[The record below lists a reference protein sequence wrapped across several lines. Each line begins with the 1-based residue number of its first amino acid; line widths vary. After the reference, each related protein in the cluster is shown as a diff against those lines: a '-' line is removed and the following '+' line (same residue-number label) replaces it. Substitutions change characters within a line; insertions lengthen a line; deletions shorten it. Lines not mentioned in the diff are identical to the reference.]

1 MRYNEVESKISS
13 IYKQQA
19 EGKPVDNAIRQ
30 MVEKA
35 ARLVLQGYRE
45 AHPAWEGDKTPVD
58 DLASWLGLYV
68 ETFHP
73 EDYALGTFGF
83 MDPDESE
90 DLVWLCRDLKE
101 TLRRFTLA
109 HEIGHAI
116 LHCQNGRRLGE
127 LSKQSAEFAQDSQVP
142 EPSRADPC
150 SEEDVQEDM
159 GRYLEQERM
168 QATLGAGHSY
178 DPRSEREIAANLFAA
193 ELLIPAERLRTL
205 YLYEQVPAHTLATTF
220 GVSQAAL
227 LNRLA
232 ELLLQPSQD
241 EEARQEASAPKQM
254 ASSPAKKRYDE
265 FQQAAIEAS
274 TPALIV
280 AGPGSGKTSTLIG
293 RVEYIINTLD
303 IQPKNILAL
312 TFSRKAAQEME
323 ERLQSVLM
331 NPSDSPSSTMYLLP
345 KVSTFHAF
353 CADLLRQYG
362 EQVGLRPDFALIDD
376 AEAYF
381 LLRQQAN
388 KMRLRHYQKL
398 QAPTYYFPD
407 MLKAISR
414 AKDELISPNGYEQR
428 AQQLKLQAQD
438 DEEREKAEKA
448 GEIAQVYALYQEALQ
463 QRGDTDFGGLIML
476 AIQLLREQPDVLRE
490 QQQKY
495 QHILVDE
502 FQDVNRA
509 SGVLLRELAGE
520 RRCVWVVGDANQAIY
535 GFRGASPANIRQFQQ
550 DYLGAAVLPLSRNY
564 RSRPD
569 LVALAESFRCKHL
582 ELDEKPGKNQPVRTA
597 HPDTYV
603 TLASAPDEASE
614 LAGLIQD
621 IRYKRTQGYTYKDM
635 IILCR
640 TRSQARSITQALAA
654 VELPVIEQSSVLE
667 QEHIKGVLSILL
679 LLADTSGM
687 GLLRAARQQEH
698 PLSQQDIE
706 TLLLAA
712 RAPQTNLRQLLIMG
726 EVPLTMSTEGRHS
739 LLRLSDIINALIHTP
754 FNSVWSLLAHYML
767 IETSLLRNLLLDP
780 ADKQKSVRL
789 DDYNQLLQLAR
800 HYDQQQI
807 IRQQTLRLQAEASG
821 QELSA
826 PLSLEESVKG
836 FLEYLSLLVL
846 LRQDGGSR
854 QGGDESGAEQ
864 ADIIRVMTVHA
875 SKGLEFPI
883 VYLPGL
889 MQRRFP
895 TQARTS
901 PVPTLMQEDEEEN
914 KSDTHESGE
923 ACLFYVGVTRARD
936 HLVLSFSE
944 RYGKQK
950 YKRSPYLDALE
961 AGLPEDRIIKLQWAQ
976 QPADH
981 RLDYS
986 KIVSEYQ
993 PTTSQ
998 PSRDF
1003 VNAMRSPTFS
1013 ASAIEAYQRCPRQY
1027 AYSSIY
1033 HFNSSTDGYQLFWQA
1048 TQKTVETLQRQ
1059 RDEKKGSEQRE
1070 ESAPTQLEIQE
1081 LYSQHWQALGGPDAP
1096 FAPMYEEHGHEVV
1109 ESVRRRL
1116 HGTEEIDWQL
1126 RSGYDVDIAGQTVR
1140 VTIDRVEDGGGTS
1153 KPVRFVRTRFGK
1165 RKEKPPADLRE
1176 LFYTLAYR
1184 QLHPGQNVELHS
1196 HNLSTGETFPI
1207 TMTSKKEQSLYEGAE
1222 QALKGL
1228 EANFYP
1234 AQPAEPFRC
1243 PTCPFFLICP
1253 S

>member
-1 MRYNEVESKISS
+1 M
-13 IYKQQA
+13 
-19 EGKPVDNAIRQ
+19 DNAIRL

-35 ARLVLQGYRE
+35 ARLLLQRYRE
-45 AHPAWEGDKTPVD
+45 AHPAWKSDKTPID

-73 EDYALGTFGF
+73 EDYAVGTFGF
-83 MDPDESE
+83 MDSDEGE

-116 LHCQNGRRLGE
+116 LHCQNGRRLNE
-127 LSKQSAEFAQDSQVP
+127 LSEQLVQMESREPLP

-150 SEEDVQEDM
+150 GEEDVQEDM
-159 GRYLEQERM
+159 GGYLEQERV

-178 DPRSEREIAANLFAA
+178 DPRSEREIAANIFAA

-205 YLYEQVPAHTLATTF
+205 YLLEQVPPHTLAATF

-227 LNRLA
+227 LNRLS
-232 ELLLQPSQD
+232 ELLLQSSPDD
-241 EEARQEASAPKQM
+241 EASQEASAQKE
-254 ASSPAKKRYDE
+254 ASVAPAKKRYDE
-265 FQQAAIEAS
+265 FQQAAIEAP

-293 RVEYIINTLD
+293 RVEYIIHTLEV
-303 IQPKNILAL
+303 QPQNILAL
-312 TFSRKAAQEME
+312 TFSRKATQEME
-323 ERLQSVLM
+323 ERLRSVLI
-331 NPSDSPSSTMYLLP
+331 NPSDPAQSTQYTFP
-345 KVSTFHAF
+345 RISTFHAF
-353 CADLLRQYG
+353 CADLLRQHG
-362 EQVGLRPDFALIDD
+362 TLVGLRTDFTLIDD

-381 LLRQQAN
+381 ILRQQAN
-388 KMRLRHYQKL
+388 KMRLHHYQKL

-414 AKDELISPNGYEQR
+414 AKDELLSPIDYAQR
-428 AQQLKLQAQD
+428 AQQLRWEAQD
-438 DEEREKAEKA
+438 DEARELAEKV
-448 GEIAQVYALYQEALQ
+448 GEVAQVYALYQEALQ

-476 AIQLLREQPDVLRE
+476 AIQLLREQPDVLDK

-509 SGVLLRELAGE
+509 SGVLLRELSGE

-550 DYLGAAVLPLSRNY
+550 DYPGAAVLPLSRNY

-569 LVALAESFRCKHL
+569 LVALAESFRCRHL
-582 ELDEKPGKNQPVRTA
+582 EMEEEPGKNQPVRPA

-603 TLASAPDEASE
+603 TIASAPDEASE
-614 LAGLIQD
+614 LAGLVQD
-621 IRYKRTQGYTYKDM
+621 IRYKRTQGYTYRDM

-640 TRSQARSITQALAA
+640 TRAQAKSITQALATA
-654 VELPVIEQSSVLE
+654 ELPVIEQSSMLE
-667 QEHIKGVLSILL
+667 QEYIKDALSILL
-679 LLADTSGM
+679 LLTDTSGM
-687 GLLRAARQQEH
+687 GVLRAARQREH
-698 PLSQQDIE
+698 SLSQQDIE
-706 TLLLAA
+706 ILLLAA
-712 RAPQTNLRQLLIMG
+712 RDPQTNLRQLLIAG
-726 EVPLTMSTEGRHS
+726 EAPLIISIEGRHS
-739 LLRLSDIINALIHTP
+739 LLRLSQIVNALIHVP
-754 FNSVWSLLAHYML
+754 SHNVWSLLAQYIL
-767 IETSLLRNLLLDP
+767 LETSLLRDLLMSP
-780 ADKQKSVRL
+780 KDKQKSTRIS
-789 DDYNQLLQLAR
+789 DYSQLLQLAR
-800 HYDQQQI
+800 HYDQQQAT
-807 IRQQTLRLQAEASG
+807 RERAQQRYLETSE
-821 QELSA
+821 QEPSA
-826 PLSLEESVKG
+826 PPSLEELVKG

-854 QGGDESGAEQ
+854 QGGDEIGAEQ

-895 TQARTS
+895 SQARAT
-901 PVPTLMQEDEEEN
+901 PIPTLEQPGDKN
-914 KSDTHESGE
+914 DTHESGE

-936 HLVLSFSE
+936 HLVLSYSE

-950 YKRSPYLDALE
+950 YKRSHYLGALE
-961 AGLPEDRIIKLQWAQ
+961 AGLVEDRIIKLQWAQ
-976 QPADH
+976 QQGSDK
-981 RLDYS
+981 LDYS
-986 KIVSEYQ
+986 QSTSEYL
-993 PTTSQ
+993 PVISQ
-998 PSRDF
+998 PSRNF
-1003 VNAMRSPTFS
+1003 INAMRSPAFS
-1013 ASAIEAYQRCPRQY
+1013 ASAIESYQRCPRQY

-1033 HFNSSTDGYQLFWQA
+1033 RFGSGTDGYQLFWQA
-1048 TQKTVETLQRQ
+1048 THKTVETLQRQ
-1059 RDEKKGSEQRE
+1059 IDEKKESEQRE
-1070 ESAPTQLEIQE
+1070 ISVPTQPEIQE
-1081 LYSQHWQALGGPDAP
+1081 IYSQHWQALGGPDTP

-1109 ESVRRRL
+1109 EAVRRRL
-1116 HGTEEIDWQL
+1116 HGKEEVDWQL
-1126 RSGYDVDIAGQTVR
+1126 RSGYDVDIAGQVVHVTV
-1140 VTIDRVEDGGGTS
+1140 DRVEDGEQTS
-1153 KPVRFVRTRFGK
+1153 KPTRFVRTRFGR
-1165 RKEKPPADLRE
+1165 RKEKPAADLRE

-1196 HNLSTGETFPI
+1196 HNMSTGESFPI
-1207 TMTSKKEQSLYEGAE
+1207 TMTSKKEQSLYESAE

-1228 EANFYP
+1228 EANLYP

-1253 S
+1253 A

>member
-1 MRYNEVESKISS
+1 MQDLFSLERQIK
-13 IYKQQA
+13 
-19 EGKPVDNAIRQ
+19 GKLVVDNVIRL

-35 ARLVLQGYRE
+35 ARLLLQRYRE
-45 AHPAWEGDKTPVD
+45 AHPMWEGDKTPVD
-58 DLASWLGLYV
+58 DLAAWLGLYV

-73 EDYALGTFGF
+73 DDYAMGTFGF
-83 MDPDESE
+83 MDPDEGE

-116 LHCQNGRRLGE
+116 LHCQNGRRLNE
-127 LSKQSAEFAQDSQVP
+127 LSEQSAEFAQNSQGP

-150 SEEDVQEDM
+150 SEKDVQEDM
-159 GRYLEQERM
+159 GRYLEQERV

-205 YLYEQVPAHTLATTF
+205 YLLEQVPPHTLAAIF

-232 ELLLQPSQD
+232 ELLLQPSSND
-241 EEARQEASAPKQM
+241 ENGREPVQKQAP
-254 ASSPAKKRYDE
+254 AAKRRYDE
-265 FQQAAIEAS
+265 FQQAAIEAP

-293 RVEYIINTLD
+293 RVEYIINMLGV
-303 IQPKNILAL
+303 QPRNILAL
-312 TFSRKAAQEME
+312 TFSRKATQEME
-323 ERLQSVLM
+323 ERLQSVLVS
-331 NPSDSPSSTMYLLP
+331 PSDPVDSALLP

-353 CADLLRQYG
+353 CADLLRKHG
-362 EQVGLRPDFALIDD
+362 ALVGLRTNFALIDD

-388 KMRLRHYQKL
+388 KMRLHHYQKL
-398 QAPTYYFPD
+398 QAPTYHFPD

-414 AKDELISPNGYEQR
+414 AKDELLSPSDYEQR
-428 AQQLKLQAQD
+428 ARQLKQGAQD
-438 DEEREKAEKA
+438 DEAREKAEKT
-448 GEIAQVYALYQEALQ
+448 GEVAHVYALYQEALQ

-490 QQQKY
+490 QQEKY

-550 DYLGAAVLPLSRNY
+550 DYPGAAVLPLSRNY
-564 RSRPD
+564 RSQPD
-569 LVALAESFRCKHL
+569 LVALAESFRCSHL
-582 ELDEKPGKNQPVRTA
+582 EPEEQPGKNQPVRPA
-597 HPDTYV
+597 HTDTYV
-603 TLASAPDEASE
+603 TIANAPDEASE

-621 IRYKRTQGYTYKDM
+621 IDYKHIQGYAYKDM
-635 IILCR
+635 VILCR
-640 TRSQARSITQALAA
+640 TRVQAKSITQALAA
-654 VELPVIEQSSVLE
+654 VELPVVEQSSVLE
-667 QEHIKGVLSILL
+667 QEYIKDVLSILL
-679 LLADTSGM
+679 LLADPSGI

-698 PLSQQDIE
+698 LLSQQDIE
-706 TLLLAA
+706 ILLLAA
-712 RAPQTNLRQLLIMG
+712 RDPQTNLRQLLIAG
-726 EVPLTMSTEGRHS
+726 EAPLIMSIEGRHS
-739 LLRLSDIINALIHTP
+739 LLRLSHIVNTLMHTP
-754 FNSVWSLLAHYML
+754 PNSVWSLLAHYML
-767 IETSLLRNLLLDP
+767 LETSLLRDLLGSP
-780 ADKQKSVRL
+780 KDKQKSARL
-789 DDYNQLLQLAR
+789 ADYNQLLQLAR
-800 HYDQQQI
+800 HYDQQQA
-807 IRQQTLRLQAEASG
+807 IREQSQQRSLETSVAGG
-821 QELSA
+821 QEPFA
-826 PLSLEESVKG
+826 PPSFEELVKG

-854 QGGDESGAEQ
+854 QGGDESSAEQ

-875 SKGLEFPI
+875 SKGLEFPV

-889 MQRRFP
+889 VQRRFP

-901 PVPTLMQEDEEEN
+901 PIPALQQEDDRN
-914 KSDTHESGE
+914 DTHESGE

-936 HLVLSFSE
+936 QLILSHSE

-950 YKRSPYLDALE
+950 YKRSSYLDALE
-961 AGLPEDRIIKLQWAQ
+961 AGLPEERIIKLQWAQ
-976 QPADH
+976 QQAGTQ
-981 RLDYS
+981 LDYS
-986 KIVSEYQ
+986 QLAQLANEYQ
-993 PTTSQ
+993 PVTSQ

-1003 VNAMRSPTFS
+1003 INAMRSPAFS

-1033 HFNSSTDGYQLFWQA
+1033 RFSSHTDGYQLFWQA

-1059 RDEKKGSEQRE
+1059 IDEKKGGEQRE
-1070 ESAPTQLEIQE
+1070 ASMPTQPEIQE

-1096 FAPMYEEHGHEVV
+1096 FAPMYEEHGHKVV
-1109 ESVRRRL
+1109 EAVRRTL
-1116 HGTEEIDWQL
+1116 HGKEEVDWQL
-1126 RSGYDVDIAGQTVR
+1126 RAGYDVDIAGQTVH
-1140 VTIDRVEDGGGTS
+1140 VTVDRVEDSSGTS
-1153 KPVRFVRTRFGK
+1153 KPTKFVRTRFGR
-1165 RKEKPPADLRE
+1165 RKEKLATELRE
-1176 LFYTLAYR
+1176 LFYALAYR
-1184 QLHPGQNVELHS
+1184 QQYPGQNVELHS
-1196 HNLSTGETFPI
+1196 YNMSTGEASPI
-1207 TMTSKKEQSLYEGAE
+1207 TISSKKEQSLYEDAE
-1222 QALKGL
+1222 QAIKGM
-1228 EANFYP
+1228 EANLYP

-1253 S
+1253 A

>member
-1 MRYNEVESKISS
+1 M
-13 IYKQQA
+13 
-19 EGKPVDNAIRQ
+19 DNAIRL

-35 ARLVLQGYRE
+35 ARLLLQRYRD
-45 AHPAWEGDKTPVD
+45 AHPAWGSDKTPID
-58 DLASWLGLYV
+58 DLARWLGLYV

-73 EDYALGTFGF
+73 EDYAVGTFGF
-83 MDPDESE
+83 MDPDEGE

-116 LHCQNGRRLGE
+116 LHCQNGRRLHE
-127 LSKQSAEFAQDSQVP
+127 LSEQSAEFAQDNKAP

-159 GRYLEQERM
+159 GRYLEQERV
-168 QATLGAGHSY
+168 QATLGAGHNY

-193 ELLIPAERLRTL
+193 ELLIPAKRLRTL
-205 YLYEQVPAHTLATTF
+205 YLQEQVPPHTLAATF

-232 ELLLQPSQD
+232 ELLLQPPLD
-241 EEARQEASAPKQM
+241 EEARQETSAQKQVPGH
-254 ASSPAKKRYDE
+254 ATPTKKRYDE
-265 FQQAAIEAS
+265 FQQAAIEAP

-293 RVEYIINTLD
+293 RVEYIINTLGVL
-303 IQPKNILAL
+303 PRNILAL
-312 TFSRKAAQEME
+312 TFSRKATQEME

-331 NPSDSPSSTMYLLP
+331 NPSDPTGSARHILP
-345 KVSTFHAF
+345 RVSTFHAF
-353 CADLLRQYG
+353 CADLLRQHG
-362 EQVGLRPDFALIDD
+362 ALVRLRTDFALIDD

-388 KMRLRHYQKL
+388 KMRLHHYQKL

-414 AKDELISPNGYEQR
+414 AKDELLSPVDYEQR
-428 AQQLKLQAQD
+428 ARQLKLQAQN
-438 DEEREKAEKA
+438 DEEREKAEKTS
-448 GEIAQVYALYQEALQ
+448 EIAQVYALYQEALQ

-476 AIQLLREQPDVLRE
+476 AIQLLREQPDVLQE

-520 RRCVWVVGDANQAIY
+520 QRCVWVVGDANQAIY

-550 DYLGAAVLPLSRNY
+550 DYPSAAVLPLSRNY

-582 ELDEKPGKNQPVRTA
+582 ELEDKPGKNQPVRAA
-597 HPDTYV
+597 HSDTYV
-603 TLASAPDEASE
+603 TIASAPDEASE
-614 LAGLIQD
+614 LAGLVQD
-621 IRYKRTQGYTYKDM
+621 IRYKRTQGYAYRDM

-640 TRSQARSITQALAA
+640 TRSQAKSITQALAA
-654 VELPVIEQSSVLE
+654 VELPVVEQSSVLE
-667 QEHIKGVLSILL
+667 QEHIKDVLSILL
-679 LLADTSGM
+679 LLADASGM

-712 RAPQTNLRQLLIMG
+712 RAPQTNLRQLIIAG
-726 EVPLTMSTEGRHS
+726 EAPLTMSIEGRHS
-739 LLRLSDIINALIHTP
+739 LLRLSSIVSTLIHIP
-754 FNSVWSLLAHYML
+754 SNSVWLLLAHYML
-767 IETSLLRNLLLDP
+767 LETSLLRKLLIDP
-780 ADKQKSVRL
+780 ANKQKSGRL
-789 DDYNQLLQLAR
+789 RDYNQLLQLAR

-807 IRQQTLRLQAEASG
+807 TRQQTQRRQMEASG
-821 QELSA
+821 QEPSA
-826 PLSLEESVKG
+826 PPSLEELVKG

-854 QGGDESGAEQ
+854 QGGDESDAEQ

-875 SKGLEFPI
+875 SKGLEFPV

-895 TQARTS
+895 TQMRANPIPALT
-901 PVPTLMQEDEEEN
+901 QEGEGSKRDKGSNSSEA
-914 KSDTHESGE
+914 HESGE

-936 HLVLSFSE
+936 HLVLSYSE

-961 AGLPEDRIIKLQWAQ
+961 AGLVEDRIIKLQWAQ
-976 QPADH
+976 QQTSG

-986 KIVSEYQ
+986 QLVDEYQ
-993 PTTSQ
+993 PSTSQ
-998 PSRDF
+998 PGKDF
-1003 VNAMRSPTFS
+1003 VNAMRSPGFS

-1033 HFNSSTDGYQLFWQA
+1033 HFGSSLDGYQLFWQA

-1059 RDEKKGSEQRE
+1059 IDEKLGDESRE
-1070 ESAPTQLEIQE
+1070 ESVPTQPEIQE

-1109 ESVRRRL
+1109 EAVRRRL
-1116 HGTEEIDWQL
+1116 HGKDEVDWQL

-1140 VTIDRVEDGGGTS
+1140 VTVDRVEDGGGTK
-1153 KPVRFVRTRFGK
+1153 KPVRFVRTRFGR
-1165 RKEKPPADLRE
+1165 RKEKPAADLRE

-1196 HNLSTGETFPI
+1196 HNMSTGETFPI
-1207 TMTSKKEQSLYEGAE
+1207 TLTSKKEQSLYEGAE

>member
-1 MRYNEVESKISS
+1 M
-13 IYKQQA
+13 
-19 EGKPVDNAIRQ
+19 DNAIRL

-35 ARLVLQGYRE
+35 ARLLLQRYRE
-45 AHPAWEGDKTPVD
+45 AHPGWQSDKTPID

-73 EDYALGTFGF
+73 EDYAAGTFGF
-83 MDPDESE
+83 MDPDEGE

-101 TLRRFTLA
+101 TLHRFTLA

-116 LHCQNGRRLGE
+116 LHCQNGRRLNE
-127 LSKQSAEFAQDSQVP
+127 LSEQFAEFAQDSQEPLP

-159 GRYLEQERM
+159 GGYLEQERV
-168 QATLGAGHSY
+168 QATLGASHSY

-205 YLYEQVPAHTLATTF
+205 YLLEQVPPRALATTF
-220 GVSQAAL
+220 GVSQIAL

-232 ELLLQPSQD
+232 ELLMQPSSG
-241 EEARQEASAPKQM
+241 EETRQEEQKPVPVAPV
-254 ASSPAKKRYDE
+254 KKRYDE
-265 FQQAAIEAS
+265 FQQAAIEAP

-293 RVEYIINTLD
+293 RVEYIINTLGV
-303 IQPKNILAL
+303 QPRNILAL
-312 TFSRKAAQEME
+312 TFSRKATQEME
-323 ERLQSVLM
+323 ERLQSVLV
-331 NPSDSPSSTMYLLP
+331 NPADPAHSTQNTLP
-345 KVSTFHAF
+345 RVSTFHAF
-353 CADLLRQYG
+353 CADLLRQHG
-362 EQVGLRPDFALIDD
+362 TLVGLRADFTLIDD

-381 LLRQQAN
+381 ILRQQAN

-414 AKDELISPNGYEQR
+414 AKDELLSPADYER
-428 AQQLKLQAQD
+428 QQLKWEDD
-438 DEEREKAEKA
+438 DEAREKAEKI

-495 QHILVDE
+495 LHILVDE

-520 RRCVWVVGDANQAIY
+520 QRRVWVVGDANQAIY

-550 DYLGAAVLPLSRNY
+550 DYPGAAVLPLSRNY

-569 LVALAESFRCKHL
+569 LVALAESFRCRHL
-582 ELDEKPGKNQPVRTA
+582 ELEEEPGKNHPVRQS
-597 HPDTYV
+597 HSDTYV
-603 TLASAPDEASE
+603 TIASAPDEASE
-614 LAGLIQD
+614 IAGLIQD
-621 IRYKRTQGYTYKDM
+621 IHYKHTQGYAYEDM

-640 TRSQARSITQALAA
+640 TRVQAKSITQALAA
-654 VELPVIEQSSVLE
+654 VELPVVEQSSVLE
-667 QEHIKGVLSILL
+667 QQYVKDVLSILL

-706 TLLLAA
+706 ILLLAA
-712 RAPQTNLRQLLIMG
+712 RDPQTNLRQLLIAG
-726 EVPLTMSTEGRHS
+726 EAPLIMSIEGRHS
-739 LLRLSDIINALIHTP
+739 LLRLSQIVNALIHTP
-754 FNSVWSLLAHYML
+754 SHSVWSLLAQYML
-767 IETSLLRNLLLDP
+767 LETSLLRDLLMGA
-780 ADKQKSVRL
+780 ADKQKSARL
-789 DDYNQLLQLAR
+789 SDYNQLLQLAR
-800 HYDQQQI
+800 RYDQQLVT
-807 IRQQTLRLQAEASG
+807 RQRAQQRCLEANGQA
-821 QELSA
+821 A
-826 PLSLEESVKG
+826 PPSLEELIKG

-854 QGGDESGAEQ
+854 QSGDESSAEH

-875 SKGLEFPI
+875 SKGLEFPV

-895 TQARTS
+895 TQVRANPIPALEQKS
-901 PVPTLMQEDEEEN
+901 EDD
-914 KSDTHESGE
+914 KHDTHESGE
-923 ACLFYVGVTRARD
+923 ACLFYVGITRARD
-936 HLVLSFSE
+936 HLVLSYSE
-944 RYGKQK
+944 RHGKQK
-950 YKRSPYLDALE
+950 YKRSHYLDALE
-961 AGLPEDRIIKLQWAQ
+961 AGLAEDRIIKLQWAQ
-976 QPADH
+976 QQVNDM
-981 RLDYS
+981 LDYS
-986 KIVSEYQ
+986 QVVSDYL
-993 PTTSQ
+993 PITSQ
-998 PSRDF
+998 PGRDF
-1003 VNAMRSPTFS
+1003 INAMRSPAFS

-1027 AYSSIY
+1027 AYNSIY
-1033 HFNSSTDGYQLFWQA
+1033 RFSSSTDGYQLFWQA
-1048 TQKTVETLQRQ
+1048 THKTVETLQRQ
-1059 RDEKKGSEQRE
+1059 IDEKKEGEKQEASI
-1070 ESAPTQLEIQE
+1070 PTQPEVQE

-1109 ESVRRRL
+1109 EAVRRRL
-1116 HGTEEIDWQL
+1116 HGKEEIDWQL
-1126 RSGYDVDIAGQTVR
+1126 RSNYDVDIAGQVVR
-1140 VTIDRVEDGGGTS
+1140 VTVDRVEDGEQSG
-1153 KPVRFVRTRFGK
+1153 KPTRFVRTRFGR
-1165 RKEKPPADLRE
+1165 RKEKPAAELRE

-1184 QLHPGQNVELHS
+1184 QQHPGQNVELHS
-1196 HNLSTGETFPI
+1196 YNMSTGESFPI
-1207 TMTSKKEQSLYEGAE
+1207 TITSKKEQSLYEGVE

-1253 S
+1253 A

>member
-1 MRYNEVESKISS
+1 MRYNEVERKISS
-13 IYKQQA
+13 IYQRQA

-45 AHPAWEGDKTPVD
+45 AHPAWENDKTPID

-73 EDYALGTFGF
+73 DDYAIGTFGF

-90 DLVWLCRDLKE
+90 DLVWLCRGLKE

-116 LHCQNGRRLGE
+116 LHCQNGRRLSE
-127 LSKQSAEFAQDSQVP
+127 LSKQAAEFAQDSQAP

-168 QATLGAGHSY
+168 QATLGAGHNY

-205 YLYEQVPAHTLATTF
+205 YLMEQVPARTLAATF

-232 ELLLQPSQD
+232 ELLLQSSQD
-241 EEARQEASAPKQM
+241 EETRQEASVPKQT
-254 ASSPAKKRYDE
+254 SNPPTKKRYDE
-265 FQQAAIEAS
+265 FQQAAIEAP

-293 RVEYIINTLD
+293 RVEYILNTLGV
-303 IQPKNILAL
+303 QPRNILAL
-312 TFSRKAAQEME
+312 TFSRKATQEME
-323 ERLQSVLM
+323 ERLRSVLT
-331 NPSDSPSSTMYLLP
+331 NSADSPDLTQHLFP
-345 KVSTFHAF
+345 RVSTFHAF
-353 CADLLRQYG
+353 CADLLRKHG
-362 EQVGLRPDFALIDD
+362 ERVGLRSDFALIDD

-414 AKDELISPNGYEQR
+414 AKDELISPIDYEQR
-428 AQQLKLQAQD
+428 TLQMKLQAQN

-448 GEIAQVYALYQEALQ
+448 GEVAQVYALYQEALQ
-463 QRGDTDFGGLIML
+463 QRGDTDFGGLIVL
-476 AIQLLREQPDVLRE
+476 AIQLLHEQPSVLHE

-509 SGVLLRELAGE
+509 SGVLLRVLAGE
-520 RRCVWVVGDANQAIY
+520 QRNVWVVGDANQAIY

-550 DYLGAAVLPLSRNY
+550 DYPGATVLPLSRNY

-582 ELDEKPGKNQPVRTA
+582 ELDEQPGKNQPVRSA
-597 HPDTYV
+597 PADTYV
-603 TLASAPDEASE
+603 TVASAPDEASE
-614 LAGLIQD
+614 LAGLVQD
-621 IRYKRTQGYTYKDM
+621 IRYRLTQGYAYKDM

-640 TRSQARSITQALAA
+640 TRSQAKSITQALAA
-654 VELPVIEQSSVLE
+654 VEFPVVEQSSVLE
-667 QEHIKGVLSILL
+667 QEHTKDVLSILL

-698 PLSQQDIE
+698 SLSQQDIE

-726 EVPLTMSTEGRHS
+726 EAPLTMSIEGRHS
-739 LLRLSDIINALIHTP
+739 LLRLSDIVNALVHTSS
-754 FNSVWSLLAHYML
+754 NSVWALLASYML
-767 IETSLLRNLLLDP
+767 LETSLLRNLLLDP
-780 ADKQKSVRL
+780 KDKQKSARL
-789 DDYNQLLQLAR
+789 DDYNRLLQLAR

-807 IRQQTLRLQAEASG
+807 IRQQTQRQQAEASG
-821 QELSA
+821 QELPA

-854 QGGDESGAEQ
+854 QGGDESDAEQ
-864 ADIIRVMTVHA
+864 ANIIRVMTVHA
-875 SKGLEFPI
+875 SKGLEFPV

-895 TQARTS
+895 TQARAT
-901 PVPTLMQEDEEEN
+901 PIPTLVQEDEEEQR
-914 KSDTHESGE
+914 SDTHESGE
-923 ACLFYVGVTRARD
+923 ACLFYVGITRARD
-936 HLVLSFSE
+936 HLILSSSE

-950 YKRSPYLDALE
+950 YKRSSYLDALE
-961 AGLPEDRIIKLQWAQ
+961 AGLAEDRILKLQWAQ
-976 QPADH
+976 QPVDE

-986 KIVSEYQ
+986 NIASEYL
-993 PTTSQ
+993 PTVSQ
-998 PSRDF
+998 PGRDF

-1033 HFNSSTDGYQLFWQA
+1033 RFTSNSD
-1048 TQKTVETLQRQ
+1048 
-1059 RDEKKGSEQRE
+1059 
-1070 ESAPTQLEIQE
+1070 
-1081 LYSQHWQALGGPDAP
+1081 
-1096 FAPMYEEHGHEVV
+1096 
-1109 ESVRRRL
+1109 
-1116 HGTEEIDWQL
+1116 
-1126 RSGYDVDIAGQTVR
+1126 
-1140 VTIDRVEDGGGTS
+1140 
-1153 KPVRFVRTRFGK
+1153 
-1165 RKEKPPADLRE
+1165 
-1176 LFYTLAYR
+1176 
-1184 QLHPGQNVELHS
+1184 
-1196 HNLSTGETFPI
+1196 
-1207 TMTSKKEQSLYEGAE
+1207 
-1222 QALKGL
+1222 
-1228 EANFYP
+1228 
-1234 AQPAEPFRC
+1234 
-1243 PTCPFFLICP
+1243 
-1253 S
+1253 